1 MRASVVIRL
10 LRRCMPPAHVAV
22 TARDARWQ
30 CVRMQSCGTRHATG
44 GFGGA
49 GHVTRAASALG
60 FGRMKLA
67 GATAVM
73 CCQACVHPAFT
84 NFEVLG
90 VILFRENEL

>member
-1 MRASVVIRL
+1 MRAFLVVRL
-10 LRRCMPPAHVAV
+10 LQRRRAHVAI

-44 GFGGA
+44 GSGGA
-49 GHVTRAASALG
+49 QVTSRALLPRLG

-73 CCQACVHPAFT
+73 CCQACEHPAFT